1 MPANIAPFH
10 QQAEDVGKFL
20 IDARAR
26 ERDAQREERPER
38 PNGPSENAD

>member
-20 IDARAR
+20 LDARAR
-26 ERDAQREERPER
+26 EAEHGEHHERPT
-38 PNGPSENAD
+38 GPSENAD